1 VQVTNAIQ
9 LLTNV
14 KLSFLIAMTV
24 MLAPK
29 ILSILILDVFT
40 PQNVW
45 HKIFASHLVTRK
57 PDLALLPL
65 KIVMTVIFVLQTVA
79 ISALELVSIPFSR
92 ALAELE
98 TLELAILKPQS
109 V

>member
-40 PQNVW
+40 PQNVS
-45 HKIFASHLVTRK
+45 HKIFALSHLVTRK
-57 PDLALLPL
+57 LDLALLPL
-65 KIVMTVIFVLQTVA
+65 KIVMTVIFVL
-79 ISALELVSIPFSR
+79 
-92 ALAELE
+92 
-98 TLELAILKPQS
+98 
-109 V
+109 